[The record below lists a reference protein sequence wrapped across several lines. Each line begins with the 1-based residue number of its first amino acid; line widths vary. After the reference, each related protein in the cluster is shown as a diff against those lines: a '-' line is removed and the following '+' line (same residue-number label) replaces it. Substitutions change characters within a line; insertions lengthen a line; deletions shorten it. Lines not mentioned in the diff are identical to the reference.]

1 MLPNLST
8 ATSSSLLELIISQGS
23 SPSLPAYPST
33 KLVSTAKVDDDAS
46 VKWFRSGLRGE
57 VSKEG
62 VLWL

>member
-8 ATSSSLLELIISQGS
+8 STLSSLSNLILSQGS
-23 SPSLPAYPST
+23 SPSLPAYPSN
-33 KLVSTAKVDDDAS
+33 KVVSTATADDDAS